1 MPSAKLT
8 ITAVNKP
15 KGGVDIELKDFQ
27 AILEILKKYEL
38 NSLNDVGLLLKALR
52 KIGVRNIKMDKPEPK
67 LGNNGEPAIDEGEA
81 QDKAEYLIGER

>member
-52 KIGVRNIKMDKPEPK
+52 KIGVRNIK
-67 LGNNGEPAIDEGEA
+67 
-81 QDKAEYLIGER
+81 Y